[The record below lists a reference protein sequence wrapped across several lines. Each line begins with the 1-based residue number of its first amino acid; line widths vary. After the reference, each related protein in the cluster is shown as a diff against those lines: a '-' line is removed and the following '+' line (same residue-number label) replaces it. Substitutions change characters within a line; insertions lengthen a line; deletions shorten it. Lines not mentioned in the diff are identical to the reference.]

1 MDYILILSEY
11 LSSIF
16 ITILLGLGI
25 YFLINIGNKHVDTD
39 KKFVITRKRVINTI
53 IALLIVVF
61 VYYLFKGPSSL
72 KQILMLVFYSIIIA
86 YLLNPLVNIIERKGT
101 SRAISVLLVYLI
113 LIALILIVSFSI
125 IPRLSSEFQNLA
137 KVLPTQFNKI
147 YDYFN
152 EFYIKYSSQL
162 ENLPPEFDGVREVVS
177 ENLNKLQSILI
188 SSLKGLTNS
197 IITVFSKVVSLVIIP
212 ILTFYFLKDKEY
224 FKKKLYLLVPKR
236 YRNNTLRLSRE
247 IDSVLSKF
255 IRGQLI
261 VATFVGIAT
270 TIGLLIIGVDFAIII
285 GMVAGI
291 ADIIPYFGPIIGIL
305 PALVFA
311 LLESPIK
318 AVWVIV
324 VFVVIQQLEGN
335 IVAPKIVGESVG
347 LHPVIVMLALLIG
360 GNFFG
365 ILGMLLAVPIAA
377 IIKITSGFVVEKIS
391 KV

>member
-1 MDYILILSEY
+1 MDYILILSGY
-11 LSSIF
+11 LRSIF
-16 ITILLGLGI
+16 LTILLGLGI
-25 YFLINIGNKHVDTD
+25 YFLINIGNKHVQEG
-39 KKFVITRKRVINTI
+39 KKFVISRKAVINTI
-53 IALLIVVF
+53 IAVIFLVAI
-61 VYYLFKGPSSL
+61 YNLFKGPSSL
-72 KQILMLVFYSIIIA
+72 TQILMLVFYSIILA
-86 YLLNPLVNIIERKGT
+86 YLLNPLVNIIERKRV
-101 SRAISVLLVYLI
+101 SRSLSVLLVYLI
-113 LIALILIVSFSI
+113 LVAFILIVSFSI
-125 IPRLSSEFQNLA
+125 VPKLASEFQSLA

-147 YDYFN
+147 YDFFN
-152 EFYIKYSSQL
+152 ELYIKYSSQL
-162 ENLPPEFDGVREVVS
+162 ENLPPEFNGIREVLL
-177 ENLNKLQSILI
+177 ENLNRFQSIII

-197 IITVFSKVVSLVIIP
+197 VIKTFSKVVSLVIIP

-224 FKKKLYLLVPKR
+224 FKKKIYLLIPKK
-236 YRNNTLRLSRE
+236 YRNDTLRLSRE

-261 VATFVGIAT
+261 VAAFVGVAT

-305 PALVFA
+305 PALLFA

-318 AVWVIV
+318 AVWVII

-360 GNFFG
+360 GSYFG
-365 ILGMLLAVPIAA
+365 ILGMLLAVPLAA
-377 IIKITSGFVVEKIS
+377 IIKITSGFIVEKLS